1 MGAGASLT
9 FGGGTLSELDAKQ
22 QIGVCY
28 DLDAEAVFH
37 TYAVSDDG
45 VLVGDDEP
53 VFLATLIRL
62 VGGGVIAPFRLPA
75 GLVEPTLVPLTV
87 MGAGGFFSV
96 CNNFS
101 SFWRFNCKIIFI
113 HFNFVF

>member
-1 MGAGASLT
+1 M
-9 FGGGTLSELDAKQ
+9 
-22 QIGVCY
+22 
-28 DLDAEAVFH
+28 
-37 TYAVSDDG
+37 DG

-96 CNNFS
+96 CSAAAEPPRDGEDGLREVMS
-101 SFWRFNCKIIFI
+101 SQDC
-113 HFNFVF
+113 